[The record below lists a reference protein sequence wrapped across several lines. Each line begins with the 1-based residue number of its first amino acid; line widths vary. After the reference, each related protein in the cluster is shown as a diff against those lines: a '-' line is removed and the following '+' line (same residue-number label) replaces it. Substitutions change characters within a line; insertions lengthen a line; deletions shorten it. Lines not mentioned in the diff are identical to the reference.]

1 MITKL
6 CGKEDLRETSIPT
19 CRKVEMTLS
28 RYTEDLDLADIFLLL
43 AVKLPS
49 ILSAETLLMKLI
61 RPVHDLLSLSSF
73 QSFFASNNSNLYSKF
88 N

>member
-1 MITKL
+1 MLFFSTRSRGFNANHAIFLSMITKL

-49 ILSAETLLMKLI
+49 ILSAETLVTGNFL
-61 RPVHDLLSLSSF
+61 PP
-73 QSFFASNNSNLYSKF
+73 
-88 N
+88 